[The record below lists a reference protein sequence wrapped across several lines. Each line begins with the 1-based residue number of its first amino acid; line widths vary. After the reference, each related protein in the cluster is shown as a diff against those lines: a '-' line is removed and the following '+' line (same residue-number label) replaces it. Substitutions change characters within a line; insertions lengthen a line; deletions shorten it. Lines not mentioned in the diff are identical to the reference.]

1 MFRGSNSSFSLG
13 MDSPGDPDCLLVTGS
28 PRVRKVVNT
37 LGTLVL
43 GELMA
48 EIGANRKGG
57 VPIDVV
63 ISRLPALCF
72 RGVSQ
77 LVNATQ
83 DGGMDITL
91 NFRRLPR
98 LRTSC
103 NGINVRG
110 VVAAING
117 MMSNSTHT
125 GRALR

>member
-13 MDSPGDPDCLLVTGS
+13 IDSPGGPDCLLVTGS
-28 PRVRKVVNT
+28 PRVRDVVKT

-43 GELMA
+43 GQLIA
-48 EIGANRKGG
+48 QIGAKRNGG

-83 DGGMDITL
+83 DGGIDMTL
-91 NFRRLPR
+91 KFRRLPR

-103 NGINVRG
+103 KGMNVRG
-110 VVAAING
+110 VVAAMNG
-117 MMSNSTHT
+117 IIDNSTQD